1 MRAVS
6 SEEDECGPRPQRR
19 RRREKQKKKRRR
31 RRRKEEKSDV
41 DLPPQFTVSRW
52 AAEMSSRTDGPEQI
66 TNNMPHSETA
76 ETHGWRRLIL
86 QTEI

>member
-1 MRAVS
+1 MWPKAAEEEEEGKAKKRR
-6 SEEDECGPRPQRR
+6 EEDE
-19 RRREKQKKKRRR
+19 EEKKR
-31 RRRKEEKSDV
+31 KATWIPPP
-41 DLPPQFTVSRW
+41 PPQFTVSRW